1 MNRPTT
7 PKILR
12 QAIATGSL
20 SLLLLP
26 WCLMGIAPKDAT
38 ANSIADLGTI
48 DYKPPPPPERDA
60 PGNRG
65 GGGGRGCGPNSQP
78 TTALIPTQ
86 KRMLNGNPETETVQ
100 VWGTTLSERPTF
112 WFDVPDEKSTIKSM
126 EFVLQ
131 DSTDQDL
138 YRSWIV
144 PPETPGIVRV
154 GLPETATALKPGTL
168 YHWFLNI
175 SFECPSDASVTRQIN
190 GWIQRVAPDAKLT
203 EMLKNATPE
212 QQAIL
217 YAKHGIWFDA
227 LTILGDLRRS
237 KPKELSAIE
246 NWNRLLQSIG
256 LENLKTEPI
265 VNCCKPKSIEDSIPA
280 QK

>member
-1 MNRPTT
+1 MNRSTT
-7 PKILR
+7 PNILK

-20 SLLLLP
+20 LLLP
-26 WCLMGIAPKDAT
+26 WYILGNFPKAAM
-38 ANSIADLGTI
+38 ANSIVTDLGTI
-48 DYKPPPPPERDA
+48 DYQPPPPPPERDA

-86 KRMLNGNPETETVQ
+86 KRILNGNPEATTVQ

-112 WFDVPDEKSTIKSM
+112 WFDVPDERSTIKSV

-131 DSTDQDL
+131 DNTDQDL
-138 YRSWIV
+138 YRSGIV
-144 PPETPGIVRV
+144 LPETPGIVNIK
-154 GLPETATALKPGTL
+154 LPETVTALKAGAL

-175 SFECPSDASVTRQIN
+175 TFDCPSDGSVTRQIN
-190 GWIQRVAPDAKLT
+190 GWVQRVAPDSKLT
-203 EMLKNATPE
+203 QLLKNATPA

-217 YAKHGIWFDA
+217 YAKNGIWFDA
-227 LTILGDLRRS
+227 LTTLGDLRRS
-237 KPKELSAIE
+237 KPKDLSAIE

-256 LENLKTEPI
+256 LENLKTQPI
-265 VNCCKPKSIEDSIPA
+265 VNCCTPKSL
-280 QK
+280 

>member
-1 MNRPTT
+1 M
-7 PKILR
+7 
-12 QAIATGSL
+12 GSM

-26 WCLMGIAPKDAT
+26 WCIIGIPTKEAAAD
-38 ANSIADLGTI
+38 SIADLGTI
-48 DYKPPPPPERDA
+48 EYNPPPPPPERDA

-78 TTALIPTQ
+78 TTALIPAQ
-86 KRMLNGNPETETVQ
+86 KRMLNGDSEKETVQ
-100 VWGTTLSERPTF
+100 VWGTTVSERPTF
-112 WFDVPDEKSTIKSM
+112 WFDVPDEKSTIKSV

-131 DSTDQDL
+131 DNTDQDL
-138 YRSWIV
+138 YRTWIV
-144 PPETPGIVRV
+144 PPETPGIVSIR
-154 GLPETATALKPGTL
+154 LPEAVALEPGML

-175 SFECPSDASVTRQIN
+175 DFQCLSDASVTRQIN
-190 GWIQRVAPDAKLT
+190 GWVQRVAPDSNLT
-203 EMLKNATPE
+203 KMLKNATLE

-227 LTILGDLRRS
+227 LTTLGDLRRS

-265 VNCCKPKSIEDSIPA
+265 VNCCTPKSLDIIGN
-280 QK
+280 